1 MVNGQPLRRNR
12 VISSASAMPPPGL
25 SLSTYHPALSLSD
38 FLDTFGPLIFP
49 IYKAALLR
57 KRILLAGQAPV
68 ELTCNFG
75 GFYISA

>member
-1 MVNGQPLRRNR
+1 MGNGHPLRRNR

-25 SLSTYHPALSLSD
+25 SLSAYHPALSLPD

-49 IYKAALLR
+49 MYKAALLR

-75 GFYISA
+75 GSYISA